1 MNEEVFKSMIKF
13 REVSVKYKPDDSAD
27 YSKFFVYPAA
37 QYYNIILHDKIANA
51 KTTNWTYLYEIDK
64 NNITTFFNEHLK
76 YGEELRLLW
85 DRREQFDANIF
96 EQRYK
101 KTKSLLIILCK
112 FILTFITNLYFS
124 NLWMFEED
132 GITSVDKSGN
142 QRQAKQISL
151 DLLFKEGKAMDFH
164 FDLAIQESMK
174 MEKKIKKRIYK
185 MLDRV
190 FPPIN
195 DKTIINNVFNNSEQ
209 RKEIKEKIKK
219 NMKTKKLKTNK
230 KIHAHDVKEE
240 HKVDN

>member
-1 MNEEVFKSMIKF
+1 MNDELFRSMIKF
-13 REVSVKYKPDDSAD
+13 REVSVKYKPDDSPE
-27 YSKFFVYPAA
+27 YCKFFVYPAS
-37 QYYNIILHDKIANA
+37 QYYNYILHDKFANS
-51 KTTNWTYLYEIDK
+51 KTTNWQYLLDVDK

-85 DRREQFDANIF
+85 DRREQFDSQVF

-124 NLWMFEED
+124 NLWMFEEY
-132 GITSVDKSGN
+132 GIESYDKSGN
-142 QRQAKQISL
+142 KRQAKAISL
-151 DLLFKEGKAMDFH
+151 DLLFEEGKAMDFN
-164 FDLAIQESMK
+164 FDLAIQYAMK
-174 MEKKIKKRIYK
+174 METKIKKRIYK
-185 MLDRV
+185 MLDHV

-209 RKEIKEKIKK
+209 RQEIKEKVKK
-219 NMKTKKLKTNK
+219 NMKTKIKTNK
-230 KIHAHDVKEE
+230 KVHANDIKEE